1 MAQNGM
7 EDYNRQFSEQQSY
20 DMHEISN
27 PNKPQKPKSRF
38 GIGFMVGIAVG
49 IVIAFA
55 GFVVY
60 GLISYKQLLDVQSG
74 QTQYSYDSYE
84 DKIDNILQ
92 YLAAY
97 YNGEIDEQAV
107 EDSIASGVLNGIGDK
122 YAKYYTKEEFQ
133 RMMEDS
139 SGEYSGVGISVV
151 LEDNGQIVVYKV
163 FPGTP
168 AEAAGVHAMDVIVA
182 ADGVRDFED
191 LDALVAIVRGEE
203 GTTVDITFSR
213 DGEEYQTTLERKTII
228 TPSVEIQMLDNNIGY
243 LAISSFDKAT
253 VSQFNDALKALED
266 QGMEALIIDVRDNPG
281 GDYDAV
287 VAMADRVL
295 PAGTIIT
302 TRNKEGIVREET
314 SDEEHQVTVPMAVL
328 INANTASASEL
339 FSGAIQDYHLGY
351 IVGETSYGKGVVQ
364 SIFRL
369 NDGSGM
375 KFTTEKYYT
384 PSGRCVDGEG
394 VIPDYAVEIPMEAYE
409 DGIIT
414 EEEDLQLQKAIELLS
429 GTQE

>member
-1 MAQNGM
+1 M
-7 EDYNRQFSEQQSY
+7 EDYNRQFSEQPSF

-27 PNKPQKPKSRF
+27 PNKPQKTKSRF

-84 DKIDNILQ
+84 DKVDNILQ
-92 YLAAY
+92 YLGAY

-151 LEDNGQIVVYKV
+151 MEDDGQIVVYKV

-168 AEAAGVHAMDVIVA
+168 AEAAGVHAMDVIVE
-182 ADGVRDFED
+182 ADGVRGFED

-295 PAGTIIT
+295 PEGTIIT

-369 NDGSGM
+369 HDGSGM

-409 DGIIT
+409 DGVIT